1 MEKISGKVVAVGDI
15 HGEYDKMRRM
25 LACLVRYEILD
36 DRWLVLLGD
45 YVDMGPDTA
54 KVIEFLVRFK
64 KEYHPNTAFI
74 CGNHDLNLI
83 KALGLVDSPEEV
95 FYRGRVPTRNRDVL
109 VSYGARNV
117 DELKAKMPD
126 SHKEFLANLNWA
138 VEHPDYLFVHVGLD
152 PNESYEAQV
161 EALAE
166 RDMVPHKPK
175 WLYRD
180 HLSFS
185 SPRTDK
191 IVVSGHMILNDA
203 IGFNN
208 RRLID
213 TGCGYGGELTALQLP
228 EDQIIQPETDRKFV
242 RSPIPM
248 RGEPAAFTWAQF

>member
-1 MEKISGKVVAVGDI
+1 MEKITGKVVAIGDI
-15 HGEYDKMRRM
+15 HGEYDKIRRM

-64 KEYHPNTAFI
+64 KEYYPKTAFC

-83 KALGLVDSPEEV
+83 KALGLVDTPEEN
-95 FYRGRVPTRNRDVL
+95 FYRRRVPTRNYDVL
-109 VSYGARNV
+109 ASYGARNI

-126 SHKEFLANLNWA
+126 SHKEFLVNLNWA

-152 PNESYEAQV
+152 PNEQYEVQI

-166 RDMVPHKPK
+166 RNMALHKPK

-180 HLSFS
+180 CISFTY
-185 SPRTDK
+185 PKTQK
-191 IVVSGHMILNDA
+191 VVVSGHMILNDA
-203 IGFNN
+203 ISFGN

-213 TGCGYGGELTALQLP
+213 TGCGYGGGLTALQLP
-228 EDQIIQPETDRKFV
+228 EDTIIQPKNEKNFV
-242 RSPIPM
+242 RRPIPT
-248 RGEPAAFTWAQF
+248 RNTPTFSWAHF